1 MNILLVHSTNSG
13 TTQIVAQ
20 TITDALAAAGHSV
33 SQKETL
39 AVDPKEFMTYDLV
52 VLGSPSWDY
61 EGKEGQPHEHYLP
74 LFEKSKGV
82 TADGKSFA
90 IFGLGDKSY
99 TYFTG
104 AVDVLEKYAA
114 DLKGKLIVPSLRI
127 DTYYQNLP
135 TNTVAIDKWI
145 KILLGAIGKPQ

>member
-1 MNILLVHSTNSG
+1 MNILLVYSTNSG
-13 TTQIVAQ
+13 TTQMVAQ
-20 TITDALAAAGHSV
+20 TITDALMAANHTV
-33 SQKETL
+33 TQIETL
-39 AVDPKEFMTYDLV
+39 EADPTKFTTYDLV

-82 TADGKSFA
+82 TAAGISFA

-104 AVDVLEKYAA
+104 AVDVLEKYVG
-114 DLKGKLIVPSLRI
+114 DLKGKLIIPSLRI

-135 TNTVAIDKWI
+135 ANEKAISAWI
-145 KILLGAIGKPQ
+145 ASLLASK

>member
-1 MNILLVHSTNSG
+1 MNVLLVYSTNSG

-20 TITDALAAAGHSV
+20 TITDALNAASHTV
-33 SQKETL
+33 TQIETL
-39 AVDPKEFMTYDLV
+39 EADPAKFMTYDLV
-52 VLGSPSWDY
+52 LLGSPSWDY

-82 TADGKSFA
+82 TAEGKSFA
-90 IFGLGDKSY
+90 VFGLGDKSY

-104 AVDVLEKYAA
+104 AVDVLEKYVAE
-114 DLKGKLIVPSLRI
+114 LKGKLIVPSLRI

-135 TNTVAIDKWI
+135 TNTVAIDEWI
-145 KILLGAIGKPQ
+145 KNLLEALGNSK